1 MFRWLMR
8 DRRAFIRSLLTMPAA
23 GAVAASELNAASKKK
38 LFHSARDVI
47 GELGVR
53 TFLNAAGTYTRLT
66 ASKMPPEVQS
76 AMQGASTRYVNLD
89 ELHAKAGD
97 RIARLLDA
105 DAALVTAGCAS
116 ALTLATAACIA
127 GDDED
132 RIKLLPDT
140 TGMKNEVVL
149 QAAHRNSYD
158 HAIRNAGVR
167 LVEVETARELEA
179 AINDRTAM
187 LFFLNHAE
195 NDGQIGHQE
204 FVEIGKKHGV
214 PTLNDAAADVPPA
227 DNLFRFQR
235 MGYDLVAFSGGKG
248 LRGPQSAG
256 LLVGRRD
263 LIEAARLNNSPN
275 SDSVGR
281 SNKVNKEEVVGM
293 LVALELFLDQDHDQA
308 WKEWTRRCMRI
319 ERSVSSLPGVAT
331 ETFVPEIANAVP
343 HLRIRWNFSQSQ
355 LTAKAA
361 AELLRDGNPS
371 IEVRPNYDEG
381 LEIAVWMLDP
391 GDERVVARRIHGVL
405 SAAIN
410 ASA

>member
-8 DRRAFIRSLLTMPAA
+8 DRRAFIRAMLSMPAA
-23 GAVAASELNAASKKK
+23 GVLAAGDLRAASKKK
-38 LFHSARDVI
+38 LVHSARDVL
-47 GELGVR
+47 GELEVR

-89 ELHAKAGD
+89 ELHTKAGD
-97 RIARLLDA
+97 RIAQLLEA
-105 DAALVTAGCAS
+105 EAALVTAGCAS

-127 GDDED
+127 GDDAE

-140 TGMKNEVVL
+140 TGMQNEVVL

-158 HAIRNAGVR
+158 HAVRNAGAR
-167 LVEVETARELEA
+167 LVEVETASEMEA

-195 NDGQIGHQE
+195 NDGEIGHEE
-204 FVEIGKKHGV
+204 FVAIGKKHGV

-263 LIEAARLNNSPN
+263 LIEAARLNNNPN

-293 LVALELFLDQDHDQA
+293 LVALELFLDQDHDQT
-308 WKEWTRRCMRI
+308 WKEWTRRCRHI
-319 ERSVSSLPGVAT
+319 ARSVSSLPGVAT

-343 HLRIRWNFSQSQ
+343 HLRIRWNYSQSR
-355 LTAKAA
+355 LSAKAA
-361 AELLRDGNPS
+361 ADLLRDGNPS

-405 SAAIN
+405 STAIN
-410 ASA
+410 ASG